1 MHHQEFCPDFKCECV
16 KIVEIA
22 RIPKTKS
29 LGIPKHRNEV
39 TLHDINFESV
49 SKSLW
54 KWAMSGRIHEETT
67 ELKKEL
73 PLGSARFGTEGVVAQ
88 LQTNLKTHKPSGQ
101 VKPNTIQS
109 ATRNLLVPC
118 GEVCCLGNLN
128 LNEYYRWNGTS
139 STQLKSSMG
148 EPRNWCLD
156 RMAGSSPQMS
166 KTSLWW
172 VSTSSLRRWLLPSGL
187 RRTEIS

>member
-88 LQTNLKTHKPSGQ
+88 FANKLEDTQTIWTSQTQYNSVGNKESVGPVV
-101 VKPNTIQS
+101 VKYVAWET
-109 ATRNLLVPC
+109 
-118 GEVCCLGNLN
+118 
-128 LNEYYRWNGTS
+128 
-139 STQLKSSMG
+139 
-148 EPRNWCLD
+148 
-156 RMAGSSPQMS
+156 
-166 KTSLWW
+166 
-172 VSTSSLRRWLLPSGL
+172 
-187 RRTEIS
+187 